1 MKRALLGLGLV
12 ACQGAPKSQPAE
24 LASASASAATAP
36 ASASAAAAPMPWFSG
51 RWQGSYD
58 AELHRIETAAG
69 GVKEWKQDDGKQAAG
84 PGTLSLEAKP
94 DGSVSGSA
102 SGPLGEQNLLGH
114 IEGDRVALTLT
125 SSAENG
131 FRGVIVAAQ
140 VGSDIKGVLSASTG
154 DSLSVR
160 RASVTLSKVAR

>member
-24 LASASASAATAP
+24 LVAASASAAAAP
-36 ASASAAAAPMPWFSG
+36 ASASAAAPMPWFFG
-51 RWQGSYD
+51 HWQGSYN
-58 AELHRIETAAG
+58 AELHRIELAAG
-69 GVKEWKQDDGKQAAG
+69 GVKEWKQDDGTQAAG
-84 PGTLSLEAKP
+84 PGTLSLEAKQ

-102 SGPLGEQNLLGH
+102 SGPLGEQTLLGH

-131 FRGVIVAAQ
+131 FRGVIVVAQ
-140 VGSDIKGVLSASTG
+140 VGSDIQGALNASTG

-160 RASVTLSKVAR
+160 RASVTLSKAAR